1 MDKINFP
8 IGTGM
13 RQWKGDVDIGY
24 RAYSEVLRIFP
35 RQKDALN
42 GLGIRSENLYAWS
55 RGVCPSA
62 KYLARLHK
70 AGADVIWILVGKRS
84 RSL

>member
-1 MDKINFP
+1 
-8 IGTGM
+8 M
-13 RQWKGDVDIGY
+13 RQWKGDVEIGY

-35 RQKDALN
+35 RHKDAQRT
-42 GLGIRSENLYAWS
+42 LGIRHENLTAWT

-70 AGADVIWILVGKRS
+70 AGADVIYILVGTRS
-84 RSL
+84 KPI

>member
-1 MDKINFP
+1 MK
-8 IGTGM
+8 
-13 RQWKGDVDIGY
+13 QWKGDVDIGY

-35 RQKDALN
+35 KTKDAINTLC
-42 GLGIRSENLYAWS
+42 IRHDNLYAWN

-70 AGADVIWILVGKRS
+70 AGADVIWILTGEKGKKVGV
-84 RSL
+84 

>member
-1 MDKINFP
+1 
-8 IGTGM
+8 M

-35 RQKDALN
+35 RIQDAINTLC
-42 GLGIRSENLYAWS
+42 IHHESIYAWH

-70 AGADVIWILVGKRS
+70 AGADVIYILVGTRS
-84 RSL
+84 KPI

>member
-1 MDKINFP
+1 
-8 IGTGM
+8 M
-13 RQWKGDVDIGY
+13 RGWKGDVEIGY

-35 RQKDALN
+35 RQKDAQMA
-42 GLGIRSENLYAWS
+42 LGIRHENLIAWS

-70 AGADVIWILVGKRS
+70 SGADVIYILVGTRS
-84 RSL
+84 KPT

>member
-1 MDKINFP
+1 
-8 IGTGM
+8 M
-13 RQWKGDVDIGY
+13 RQWKGDVEIGY

-35 RQKDALN
+35 SHKDAKRT
-42 GLGIRSENLYAWS
+42 LGIRHENLTAWS

-70 AGADVIWILVGKRS
+70 TGADVIYILVGTRS
-84 RSL
+84 KPI